1 MLTSGSMTTT
11 ATIAAGEAMRVSS
24 SSSPDLPDAGDTTKF
39 LRPRNAALRS
49 KARGSSRS
57 AARMANTKT
66 NTKPR
71 SARALCARAVAAP
84 LGGARPLGE
93 RAGGRHRPAREGY
106 PAVIWLLLGGNL
118 VVRAAGFAYPFMAFH
133 VAGRGFAAAAVG
145 AVLAAFG
152 VGWAVGQL
160 VCGWLVDSLGPRATL
175 AWTMTIAAGVLVG
188 MAEARSV
195 AALLVG
201 AMITGMV
208 YDAPRPVMGA
218 AIAELIPE
226 PSRRAKLDAWRFG
239 WIVSIGRAITGGV
252 GGLLAAWSGVPVL
265 FWINAVAC
273 ALLALVAARCIP
285 ATAHRPP
292 VAPAVHVRAARIS
305 YRRAFSDGRLV
316 LLFASSLATLTAVRG
331 LYATVPMLMADSGLG
346 AGEFGWT
353 QVANAAAGIG
363 LTPVITPWLGRKVAA
378 RINPRLDI
386 LAIAGGWTA
395 LTMAGAALAHTT
407 FGFAIAV
414 AASAPGEIA
423 WFVIAAGIVHR
434 IAPPASGGGYHGIW
448 SMTLA
453 IASVVAPIVSSCS
466 LTHGGHRLVALVTVT
481 VGLAGAALCL
491 PLARA
496 LNRSGD
502 VGVRDSQYTAVAGAA

>member
-49 KARGSSRS
+49 KARGGSRS

-66 NTKPR
+66 NRKPR

-201 AMITGMV
+201 AMITGVV

-226 PSRRAKLDAWRFG
+226 PSRRAKLDACVLAGSSASAERSPAVWADCSPPGPACRCCSGSTPWRARCLR
-239 WIVSIGRAITGGV
+239 WWRPAASRQRRIGRRWHR
-252 GGLLAAWSGVPVL
+252 LCMSGPHTT
-265 FWINAVAC
+265 
-273 ALLALVAARCIP
+273 
-285 ATAHRPP
+285 ATAGHFRMVGWCCCSRP
-292 VAPAVHVRAARIS
+292 AL
-305 YRRAFSDGRLV
+305 RR
-316 LLFASSLATLTAVRG
+316 
-331 LYATVPMLMADSGLG
+331 
-346 AGEFGWT
+346 
-353 QVANAAAGIG
+353 
-363 LTPVITPWLGRKVAA
+363 
-378 RINPRLDI
+378 
-386 LAIAGGWTA
+386 
-395 LTMAGAALAHTT
+395 
-407 FGFAIAV
+407 
-414 AASAPGEIA
+414 
-423 WFVIAAGIVHR
+423 
-434 IAPPASGGGYHGIW
+434 
-448 SMTLA
+448 
-453 IASVVAPIVSSCS
+453 
-466 LTHGGHRLVALVTVT
+466 
-481 VGLAGAALCL
+481 
-491 PLARA
+491 
-496 LNRSGD
+496 
-502 VGVRDSQYTAVAGAA
+502 